1 MAIITNIDKLRISE
15 IEENLANDKV
25 LTIDSTGLVSWKN
38 QDEITPDLSGYY
50 TKIDVDA
57 ILEDYY
63 DKLEVDALLSDI
75 DLSGYYTKMEVDAL
89 IDNISYNDI
98 LNTPTKLSEFENDE
112 GFISE
117 IKTDISLFF
126 NNETKEL
133 RSNIGEAEQRFIY
146 SAGSEQTFELTDKPS
161 ITPVVTVQ
169 GVGLDWLTQFSID
182 VQSKKITILDELE
195 EGDLVNIQYKFI
207 ITN

>member
-1 MAIITNIDKLRISE
+1 MAIITNVDKLRI
-15 IEENLANDKV
+15 N
-25 LTIDSTGLVSWKN
+25 
-38 QDEITPDLSGYY
+38 EITEMQEAGKILVIDDNNIIQWINADDLNVDLSGYY
-50 TKIDVDA
+50 TKIDVDT

-63 DKLEVDALLSDI
+63 DKVELDALLSNI
-75 DLSGYYTKMEVDAL
+75 DLSDYYTKTEVDTL
-89 IDNISYNDI
+89 IGNISYNDI

-146 SAGSEQTFELTDKPS
+146 SNGSEQTFELTDKPS

-195 EGDLVNIQYKFI
+195 EGDLINIQYKFI

>member
-1 MAIITNIDKLRISE
+1 MAIIKNVDKLRI
-15 IEENLANDKV
+15 N
-25 LTIDSTGLVSWKN
+25 
-38 QDEITPDLSGYY
+38 EITEMQDAGKILVIDDNNLVQWIDADELDVDLSGYY

-63 DKLEVDALLSDI
+63 DKDEVDALLSDI
-75 DLSGYYTKMEVDAL
+75 DFSDYYTKTEVDAL

-146 SAGSEQTFELTDKPS
+146 SAGSEQEFLLTDAPC
-161 ITPVVTVQ
+161 ITPRVSVQ

>member
-1 MAIITNIDKLRISE
+1 MAIIKNVDKLRI
-15 IEENLANDKV
+15 N
-25 LTIDSTGLVSWKN
+25 
-38 QDEITPDLSGYY
+38 EITEMQEAGKILVIDDNNLVQWINADDLNVDLSGYY

-63 DKLEVDALLSDI
+63 DKGEVDLLLSDI
-75 DLSGYYTKMEVDAL
+75 DLSGYYTKTEVDAL

-117 IKTDISLFF
+117 IETDISLFF
-126 NNETKEL
+126 NDETKEL

-146 SAGSEQTFELTDKPS
+146 SDGSEQDFLLTYAPC
-161 ITPVVTVQ
+161 ITPRVSVQ
-169 GVGLDWLTQFSID
+169 GVLLDWLTQFSID